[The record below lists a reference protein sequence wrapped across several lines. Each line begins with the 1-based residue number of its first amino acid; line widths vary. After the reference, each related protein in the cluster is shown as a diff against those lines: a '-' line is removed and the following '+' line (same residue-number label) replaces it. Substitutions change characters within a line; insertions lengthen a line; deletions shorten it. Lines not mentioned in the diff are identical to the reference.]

1 MKKLLHLTLVCL
13 LAIVSGQTFAQ
24 EVVLDFTTN
33 TWNLPVGSSN
43 KGTEAK
49 EFSNG
54 TYTITLEAGS
64 GYYFNDK
71 DGYLML
77 GKKDATLTLPAFDFA
92 VGKIEVEGTGGASA
106 SVKQNI
112 YVGDQAVSTETTG
125 AKDVTNVYAIAS
137 EYQAAG
143 TIYTFKVTSSHNT
156 QIKTIKVYKATGKKA
171 ANLQFS
177 EEKATVA
184 LNGTFTEPTLTKE
197 TTASVTY
204 SSDAEDVATVDA
216 ATGKVTLV
224 GEGTARIT
232 AKAEAN
238 DEYDEGT
245 ASYLLTVTAP
255 VYSEVGLPYNE
266 SFKDGIGSFTIDDVN
281 LSEGLSYVWR
291 HDADQG
297 YMKASA
303 YVGENKAAESWL
315 VSPTIN
321 LEGVDNATLSFTQT
335 INAYFG
341 KVEDEATLW
350 ISVDGG
356 EWEQIAIT
364 YPEIAEGSNWSKAE
378 AQEIDLKAYV
388 GKKIKVGFKYV
399 STAEAAGTW
408 EVEAFSVK
416 TVLPVYE
423 EVTPPYSEDF
433 KAGIGS
439 FTIDN
444 VNLSEGLEYVWNQ
457 DNEYGMK
464 ASAYVG
470 SNKAAESWLVSPT
483 INLEN
488 AEDATMKFTQA
499 INKYF
504 GNVANE
510 ATLWIKEDGGQWE
523 QIVITYPE
531 LGSESSFS
539 DFEEQTVSLKAYAG
553 KKIKVGFKY
562 VSTEEAAGTWE
573 IGTFSVTT
581 ITSGINAPTVEELD
595 ENAPVYNLAGQ
606 RVSKGTKGILIQ
618 NGKKFINK

>member
-281 LSEGLSYVWR
+281 LSEGL
-291 HDADQG
+291 
-297 YMKASA
+297 
-303 YVGENKAAESWL
+303 
-315 VSPTIN
+315 
-321 LEGVDNATLSFTQT
+321 
-335 INAYFG
+335 
-341 KVEDEATLW
+341 
-350 ISVDGG
+350 
-356 EWEQIAIT
+356 
-364 YPEIAEGSNWSKAE
+364 
-378 AQEIDLKAYV
+378 
-388 GKKIKVGFKYV
+388 
-399 STAEAAGTW
+399 
-408 EVEAFSVK
+408 
-416 TVLPVYE
+416 
-423 EVTPPYSEDF
+423 
-433 KAGIGS
+433 
-439 FTIDN
+439 
-444 VNLSEGLEYVWNQ
+444 EYVWNQ
-457 DNEYGMK
+457 NNEYGMK

-606 RVSKGTKGILIQ
+606 RVSKDTKGILIQ

>member
-1 MKKLLHLTLVCL
+1 MVGVT
-13 LAIVSGQTFAQ
+13 ASAQ
-24 EVVLDFTTN
+24 DVVLDFTTN
-33 TWNLPVGSSN
+33 GWNLPESSKN
-43 KGTEAK
+43 KGTEAAQ
-49 EFSNG
+49 FTNG
-54 TYTITLEAGS
+54 TYTITLEAASS
-64 GYYFNDK
+64 GYYFNEQ
-71 DGYLML
+71 GYLML

-92 VGKIEVEGTGGASA
+92 VGKIEVKGKKGASA
-106 SVKQNI
+106 KVTQNI
-112 YVGDQAVSTETTG
+112 YVGDQAVSSETTG
-125 AKDVTNVYAIAS
+125 ANDVINTYAIDAA
-137 EYQAAG
+137 YQAAG
-143 TIYTFKVTSSHNT
+143 TVYTLKVTSGDNT
-156 QIKTIKVYKATGKKA
+156 QIETISIYKSTGKKA

-177 EEKATVA
+177 EEKVSVA

-197 TTASVTY
+197 TTAAVTY
-204 SSDAEDVATVDA
+204 SSDAEKVATVDA

-266 SFKDGIGSFTIDDVN
+266 PFEDGIGSFTIDDVN

-291 HDADQG
+291 HDANQG

-321 LEGVDNATLSFTQT
+321 LEGVEDATLTFTQC
-335 INAYFG
+335 INKFFG

-350 ISVDGG
+350 VKAEGG
-356 EWEQIAIT
+356 EWEQIVIT
-364 YPEIAEGSNWSKAE
+364 YPELGESGNFSKFE
-378 AQEIDLKAYV
+378 EQTVSLKAYA

-408 EVEAFSVK
+408 EIKDVAVK
-416 TVLPVYE
+416 EVVPVFT
-423 EVTPPYSEDF
+423 EVTPPYEENF
-433 KAGIGS
+433 KNSIGS
-439 FTIDN
+439 FTIDD
-444 VNLSEGLEYVWNQ
+444 VNLSEGLSYVWAQ
-457 DNEYGMK
+457 DNAYGMK

-483 INLEN
+483 INLEG

-504 GNVANE
+504 GNVADE
-510 ATLWIKEDGGQWE
+510 ATLWVKEDGGQWE
-523 QIVITYPE
+523 QVVITYPE
-531 LGSESSFS
+531 LGESSFS
-539 DFEEQTVSLKAYAG
+539 ELEEQTVSLKAYAG

-562 VSTEEAAGTWE
+562 VSTDEHAGTWE
-573 IGTFSVTT
+573 IGAFSVTT
-581 ITSGINAPTVEELD
+581 TTSGINAPMVEEVD

-606 RVSKGTKGILIQ
+606 RVSKDTKGILIQ
-618 NGKKFINK
+618 NGRKFINK